1 MAQSLEIFE
10 GLQPGDDIYIPKIN
24 YIMKPVKF
32 KEIEDEE
39 MDVERC
45 PYCGSIVSE
54 CECHVWFEEY

>member
-1 MAQSLEIFE
+1 
-10 GLQPGDDIYIPKIN
+10 
-24 YIMKPVKF
+24 MKPVKF